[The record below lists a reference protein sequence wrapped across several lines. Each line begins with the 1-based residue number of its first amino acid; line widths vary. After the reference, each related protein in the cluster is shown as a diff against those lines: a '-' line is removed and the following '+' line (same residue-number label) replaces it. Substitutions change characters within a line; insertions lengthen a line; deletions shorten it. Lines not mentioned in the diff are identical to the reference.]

1 PYLEVSANYNFVG
14 SWSVYGTARYSRLS
28 DEVKSS
34 PMVDKSW
41 DGLFSTGITYRF

>member
-1 PYLEVSANYNFVG
+1 LEISANYTFAGNLG
-14 SWSVYGTARYSRLS
+14 IYGTARYSRLS
-28 DEVKSS
+28 DEVKNS